1 MNALYCTQKTATKFG
16 CKYGARLTL
25 RHTSFRSCMAWG
37 NTQIDMPGSRQQ
49 QLRGDVLFV
58 VMTIVDMAAAASI

>member
-1 MNALYCTQKTATKFG
+1 
-16 CKYGARLTL
+16 
-25 RHTSFRSCMAWG
+25 MAWG
-37 NTQIDMPGSRQQ
+37 NMRIDMPGSRQQ